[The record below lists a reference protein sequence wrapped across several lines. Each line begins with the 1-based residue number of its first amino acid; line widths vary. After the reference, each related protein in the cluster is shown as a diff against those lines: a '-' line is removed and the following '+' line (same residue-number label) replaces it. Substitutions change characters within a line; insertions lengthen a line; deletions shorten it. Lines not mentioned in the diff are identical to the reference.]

1 LIACLW
7 KRKYKEENIMS
18 EFQEKRKSKRIGI
31 NVRLSC
37 RRANNTLLPFGLK
50 EEEFE
55 VNVVNIS
62 KDGMAFRTNER
73 LALNSFYDTQVVLW
87 TKESFDTVIEIVRME
102 NFGEEETLYG
112 CRFVGISAAD
122 QFKIDVYQ
130 IVSEN

>member
-1 LIACLW
+1 
-7 KRKYKEENIMS
+7 MS
-18 EFQEKRKSKRIGI
+18 EIQEKRKSKRMGI
-31 NVRLSC
+31 NVKIKLQKVTD
-37 RRANNTLLPFGLK
+37 NHVPMGLK

-62 KDGMAFRTNER
+62 KDGMAFRTKER
-73 LALNSFYDTQVVLW
+73 LALNSFYDTQVILW
-87 TKESFDTVIEIVRME
+87 TKEFFNTVIEIVRME

-122 QFKIDVYQ
+122 RFKIDVYQ

>member
-1 LIACLW
+1 
-7 KRKYKEENIMS
+7 MS
-18 EFQEKRKSKRIGI
+18 EVQEKRKSKRIGI
-31 NVRLSC
+31 NVKIKLQKVS
-37 RRANNTLLPFGLK
+37 NNLIAFGLK
-50 EEEFE
+50 EFE

-62 KDGMAFRTNER
+62 KDGMAFRTKER

>member
-1 LIACLW
+1 MPDI
-7 KRKYKEENIMS
+7 
-18 EFQEKRKSKRIGI
+18 QEKRKSRRIGI
-31 NVRLSC
+31 NVKIKLQKVTD
-37 RRANNTLLPFGLK
+37 NPLVYGLK
-50 EEEFE
+50 EDEFE

-62 KDGMAFRTNER
+62 KDGMAFRTKER
-73 LALNSFYDTQVVLW
+73 LVLNSFYDSKVVLW

-102 NFGEEETLYG
+102 NMGEEETLYG

>member
-1 LIACLW
+1 MKNIDFSALVTLCL
-7 KRKYKEENIMS
+7 YMIDSFLM
-18 EFQEKRKSKRIGI
+18 EKKIQGGEYNVGI
-31 NVRLSC
+31 S
-37 RRANNTLLPFGLK
+37 G
-50 EEEFE
+50 
-55 VNVVNIS
+55 
-62 KDGMAFRTNER
+62 KDGMAFRTKER

>member
-1 LIACLW
+1 
-7 KRKYKEENIMS
+7 MS
-18 EFQEKRKSKRIGI
+18 EIQEKRKSKRMGI
-31 NVRLSC
+31 NVKIKLQKVTD
-37 RRANNTLLPFGLK
+37 NHVPMGLK

-62 KDGMAFRTNER
+62 KDGMAFRTKER

-112 CRFVGISAAD
+112 CRFVGISTAD

>member
-1 LIACLW
+1 MPEI
-7 KRKYKEENIMS
+7 
-18 EFQEKRKSKRIGI
+18 QEKRKSKRMGI
-31 NVRLSC
+31 NVKIKLQQVTDNH
-37 RRANNTLLPFGLK
+37 ALMGLK

-55 VNVVNIS
+55 VNVINIS
-62 KDGMAFRTNER
+62 KDGMAFRSKER

-87 TKESFDTVIEIVRME
+87 TKEFFNTVIEIVRME

>member
-1 LIACLW
+1 
-7 KRKYKEENIMS
+7 MS

-31 NVRLSC
+31 NVKIKLQKV
-37 RRANNTLLPFGLK
+37 NNNLIAFGLK

-112 CRFVGISAAD
+112 CCFVGISAAD

>member
-1 LIACLW
+1 MPEI
-7 KRKYKEENIMS
+7 
-18 EFQEKRKSKRIGI
+18 QEKRKSRRMGI
-31 NVRLSC
+31 NVKIKLQKVTD
-37 RRANNTLLPFGLK
+37 NPMTYGLK

-62 KDGMAFRTNER
+62 KDGMAVRTKDR
-73 LALNSFYDTQVVLW
+73 LALNSFYDTKVVLW
-87 TKESFDTVIEIVRME
+87 TNESFDTVIEIVRME

>member
-1 LIACLW
+1 
-7 KRKYKEENIMS
+7 MS
-18 EFQEKRKSKRIGI
+18 EVQEKRKSKRIGI
-31 NVRLSC
+31 NVKIKLQKVS
-37 RRANNTLLPFGLK
+37 NNLIAFGLK

-62 KDGMAFRTNER
+62 KDGMAFRTKER

-102 NFGEEETLYG
+102 NFGEEGTLYG

>member
-1 LIACLW
+1 MPEI
-7 KRKYKEENIMS
+7 
-18 EFQEKRKSKRIGI
+18 QEKRRSKRIGI
-31 NVRLSC
+31 NVKIKLQKVTDNSVPM
-37 RRANNTLLPFGLK
+37 ALK

-62 KDGMAFRTNER
+62 KDGMAFRTKER
-73 LALNSFYDTQVVLW
+73 LALNSFYDTQVILW
-87 TKESFDTVIEIVRME
+87 TKESFNTVIEIVRME

-112 CRFVGISAAD
+112 CRFVGISATD

>member
-1 LIACLW
+1 MPEI
-7 KRKYKEENIMS
+7 
-18 EFQEKRKSKRIGI
+18 QEKRKSRRMGI
-31 NVRLSC
+31 NVKIKLQKVTDSPM
-37 RRANNTLLPFGLK
+37 TYGLK

-62 KDGMAFRTNER
+62 KDGMAFRTKER
-73 LALNSFYDTQVVLW
+73 LALNSFYDTKVVLW

-112 CRFVGISAAD
+112 CRFVGIAAAD

>member
-1 LIACLW
+1 
-7 KRKYKEENIMS
+7 MS

-31 NVRLSC
+31 NVKIKLQKV
-37 RRANNTLLPFGLK
+37 NNNLIAFGLK

-112 CRFVGISAAD
+112 CRFVGISADD